1 MKNKYI
7 LILLLT
13 LTSCKYPFKL
23 DYMDAKPMAAIR
35 SYVCADSL
43 VTIDIY
49 KTVPISQ
56 FAKADT
62 ALLSPHY
69 TIKCN
74 GVEVSAEESII
85 GAGHMVLKT
94 DAFKRGDKIELVF
107 ESDDTETAVAN
118 TVIPGTFPD
127 YELKLGKSNDAER
140 NLKIRYQ
147 DNPATDDWYGAV
159 VKWRGVQG
167 TYVGPDELQYDEVT
181 DQSIVPPSGYDS
193 IQIEPDAY
201 SPISVY
207 FNGNYL
213 YVWSDYDEDDNEYD
227 LSFNY
232 KPQRGGNL
240 TVVKEAE
247 IQCVLF
253 TLSEE
258 MYKHIF
264 AQFDRQNNPFKD
276 AGFSSPAFTYSNV
289 RNGLGYFCGY
299 SVVQSD
305 WIKDTF
311 FEE

>member
-7 LILLLT
+7 LILLLA
-13 LTSCKYPFKL
+13 LTSCKYPFEL
-23 DYMDAKPMAAIR
+23 DYMGAKPMAAIK

-49 KTVPISQ
+49 KTVPLSQ
-56 FAKADT
+56 FAEADT

-74 GVEVSAEESII
+74 GVEVSADESII

-127 YELKLGKSNDAER
+127 YELKLGKSKDAER
-140 NLKIRYQ
+140 NLKIRYK
-147 DNPATDDWYGAV
+147 DNPATDDWYGAL

-167 TYVGPDELQYDEVT
+167 TYVGLDELQYDEVT
-181 DQSIVPPSGYDS
+181 DQSIIPPSGYDA

-201 SPISVY
+201 SPILVY

-213 YVWSDYDEDDNEYD
+213 YVWSDSDEDDNEYD

-232 KPQRGGNL
+232 KPQWYGNV
-240 TVVKEAE
+240 TEVKEVE

-264 AQFDRQNNPFKD
+264 AQFDRRNNPFKD